1 MDVSLN
7 LPEVWPQAVLI
18 MDDSTQK
25 GDRDQDGASE
35 LIRLQTEIDRLL
47 QENHDLHL
55 ALRTI
60 AEHGDLIESQL
71 HNTNQQL
78 QEEVAKRHQA
88 ELKLQGLLDLV
99 YQQKD
104 DLEVIM
110 HTIMEH
116 GDLVDI
122 QWHRKLC
129 EANLLAA
136 SDGLTQIPNRRRFDE
151 YLEGQWRDMGRQSM
165 PLSIILCDIDCF
177 KQYND
182 YYGHLAGDDCLKL
195 VAQTL
200 NRTLSRFPG
209 LVARYGGEEFAMIL
223 PRTSEQEAVA
233 IAKHLQATINELN
246 IPHPSSLIA
255 PIVTVS
261 MGLATEIPSGARSP
275 ADAVN
280 KADQY
285 LYLAK
290 QRGRN
295 CIVHSHSSFTSKA

>member
-7 LPEVWPQAVLI
+7 LPEVRPQDILI

-25 GDRDQDGASE
+25 GNRDRDGTSE
-35 LIRLQTEIDRLL
+35 LVRLQAEVDRLR
-47 QENHDLHL
+47 QENRDLHV
-55 ALRTI
+55 ALHTI

-71 HNTNQQL
+71 HHSNQQL
-78 QEEVAKRHQA
+78 QEEVEKRQQA
-88 ELKLQGLLDLV
+88 EVKLQGLLELV

-104 DLEVIM
+104 DLEVIVQ
-110 HTIMEH
+110 TIMEH

-151 YLEGQWRDMGRQSM
+151 YLEGQWQDMAQQVM
-165 PLSIILCDIDCF
+165 PLSVILCDIDCF

-182 YYGHLAGDDCLKL
+182 YYGHLAGDDCLRL
-195 VAQTL
+195 VAQAL
-200 NRTLSRFPG
+200 NRTLSRFHG
-209 LVARYGGEEFAMIL
+209 LVARYGGEEFAVIL
-223 PRTSEQEAVA
+223 PHTPEQDAVA
-233 IAKHLQATINELN
+233 IAKRLQATVNELS

-255 PIVTVS
+255 PTVTVS
-261 MGLATEIPSGARSP
+261 MGLATEIPSRERSP
-275 ADAVN
+275 ADVVN
-280 KADQY
+280 QADRY

-290 QRGRN
+290 QHGRN
-295 CIVHSHSSFTSKA
+295 CIVHSRSSLTYKT